1 MNQSRS
7 PDPLFVAARR
17 GARGPS
23 NAASNV
29 EPNNSSNRSMSSNQG
44 MAARAEKFEDEKQR
58 IIESLFSK
66 RDDDGSHVEN
76 YITHVRVR
84 REPWFNP
91 RGI

>member
-1 MNQSRS
+1 
-7 PDPLFVAARR
+7 
-17 GARGPS
+17 
-23 NAASNV
+23 
-29 EPNNSSNRSMSSNQG
+29 MSSNQG